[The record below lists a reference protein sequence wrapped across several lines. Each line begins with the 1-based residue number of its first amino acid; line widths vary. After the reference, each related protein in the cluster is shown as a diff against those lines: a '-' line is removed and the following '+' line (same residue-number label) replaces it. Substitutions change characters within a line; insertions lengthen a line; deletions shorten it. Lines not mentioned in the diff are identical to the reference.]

1 MPRHGWRTKLPVAH
15 NDLPYLPGAFAVGE
29 LSQNDM
35 ARHPA
40 APLPRALSAA
50 AQSFDGPVDCEAS
63 AILLGERIKREGR
76 ATSAEPTMDDE
87 PP

>member
-1 MPRHGWRTKLPVAH
+1 MIGGRTLPVAH

-29 LSQNDM
+29 KLSQNDM

-63 AILLGERIKREGR
+63 SILLGERIKREGR
-76 ATSAEPTMDDE
+76 ATPAEPTMDDE